1 MKITLENQEY
11 EIDIERAKQLGLCKE
26 ARKQITS
33 FKVGDVFHAPSHSR
47 IVITAVNWCYSGER
61 NINQQYNIVG
71 SYGLNLFSNF
81 GSDFE
86 KLPTYEGMLEYLN
99 SQQFVLIGNINDKV
113 HAAINDMSSP
123 F

>member
-26 ARKQITS
+26 VRKQITS
-33 FKVGDVFHAPSHSR
+33 FKVGDVLQAPSHRRS
-47 IVITAVNWCYSGER
+47 VITAVNWCYSGDQEKSQR
-61 NINQQYNIVG
+61 YNLAGIH
-71 SYGLNLFSNF
+71 GLNLFSNF
-81 GSDFE
+81 GSDLE

-99 SQQFVLIGNINDKV
+99 SQQFVLIGNINDEV
-113 HAAINDMSSP
+113 ATAINNLSSP